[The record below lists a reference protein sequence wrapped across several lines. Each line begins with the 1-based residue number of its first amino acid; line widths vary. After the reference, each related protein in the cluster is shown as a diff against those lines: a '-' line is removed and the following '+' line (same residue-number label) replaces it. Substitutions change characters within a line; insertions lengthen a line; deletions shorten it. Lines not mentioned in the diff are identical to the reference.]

1 MLRFSLNFL
10 ASTIVVLSGL
20 QTAMADDDQAAGKT
34 IQVFDAGSLT
44 TPADWEVVRPKVSII
59 QHEFAAT
66 ADEQEGSARVT
77 MMAATGSVDANIA
90 RWKGQFRLAG
100 DEAFKQ
106 EKTTID
112 GNTVY
117 LVDVEGTYKET
128 MGGPFAGGRVV
139 ERDDYAMAGAI
150 IVDGQDRK
158 YFIKM
163 IGPAGIV
170 KANREAFGKMV
181 KGLKTK

>member
-1 MLRFSLNFL
+1 MLRFSLTLL
-10 ASTIVVLSGL
+10 ASMVVALASL
-20 QTAMADDDQAAGKT
+20 QTATADDDKATGKT
-34 IQVFDAGSLT
+34 ILVFDAGTIT
-44 TPADWEVVRPKVSII
+44 TPAAWRVVRPKVSII

-66 ADEQEGSARVT
+66 KDGEEGVARVT
-77 MMAATGSVDANIA
+77 MMAASGSVDANID
-90 RWKGQFRLAG
+90 RWKSQFQLAG
-100 DEAFKQ
+100 DDAVKHET
-106 EKTTID
+106 KTVD
-112 GNTVY
+112 GNTIH
-117 LVDVEGTYKET
+117 LVDLQGTYNEK

-150 IVDGQDRK
+150 IVDAKERK

-170 KANREAFGKMV
+170 KANREAFGEMV